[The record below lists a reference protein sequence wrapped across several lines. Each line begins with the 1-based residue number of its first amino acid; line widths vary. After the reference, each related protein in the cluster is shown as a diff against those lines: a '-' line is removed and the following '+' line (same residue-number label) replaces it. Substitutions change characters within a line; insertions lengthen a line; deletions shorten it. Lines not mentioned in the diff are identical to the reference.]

1 MKSHLPDHPK
11 IYVPISL
18 ICNHEITY
26 THYMRLHITIQVLMR
41 NQGALTKLNRIFQSL
56 WSGRHCLDRINFHQR
71 VNPLVGWH
79 LNFQLQYAVYF
90 HSLRQCEKKK
100 EWGRREKNKK
110 EKEEKTE
117 RWRTGRLKI
126 AGNKEISTE

>member
-1 MKSHLPDHPK
+1 MKSHLLDHPK
-11 IYVPISL
+11 MYVPISL
-18 ICNHEITY
+18 ICNHEISY
-26 THYMRLHITIQVLMR
+26 THYMRLHITMQVLTR
-41 NQGALTKLNRIFQSL
+41 NQGALTKVNRIFQSL
-56 WSGRHCLDRINFHQR
+56 WSCRHCLDRINFHQR

-90 HSLRQCEKKK
+90 HSLWQCGKK

-110 EKEEKTE
+110 EKEEKKE

-126 AGNKEISTE
+126 AGNKAISTE